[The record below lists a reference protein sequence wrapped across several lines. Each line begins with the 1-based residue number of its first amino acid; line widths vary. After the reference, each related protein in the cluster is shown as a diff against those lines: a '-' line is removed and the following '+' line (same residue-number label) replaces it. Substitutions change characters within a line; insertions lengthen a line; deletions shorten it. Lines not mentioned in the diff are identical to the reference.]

1 LHEIATTGAPEGEIC
16 AQQGIRIIC
25 LLPFIMLVRL
35 LARHDPHF
43 FRYWDV
49 TSMEQWRRS
58 RLSWMAYAISLV
70 GWAII
75 LAGMYFLVRW
85 AY

>member
-1 LHEIATTGAPEGEIC
+1 
-16 AQQGIRIIC
+16 
-25 LLPFIMLVRL
+25 
-35 LARHDPHF
+35 
-43 FRYWDV
+43 
-49 TSMEQWRRS
+49 MEQWRRS
-58 RLSWMAYAISLV
+58 RLSWKAYAISLV